1 MDPIDNTNFFSHFL
15 SSAQQLPNGNILI
28 CSGSNGYLFEV
39 DSNND
44 KVWEYINP
52 VSASGVLTQG
62 DNPFETGNT
71 LFRAIRYPFDYSA
84 FDGKDLTPSSPIEI
98 NPDLS
103 NCTVLNVNEVV
114 LTDLK
119 IHPNPTIGIINIKTI
134 EVVNKIEIYSVLGEL
149 VFKKENSKSVNL
161 SNFSNG
167 LYILKIHFKNSI
179 ISKKI
184 LKQ

>member
-1 MDPIDNTNFFSHFL
+1 MGI
-15 SSAQQLPNGNILI
+15 
-28 CSGSNGYLFEV
+28 
-39 DSNND
+39 
-44 KVWEYINP
+44 YINP
-52 VSASGVLTQG
+52 VSSSGVLTQG

-71 LFRAIRYPFDYSA
+71 LFRAIRYPLDYSA
-84 FDGKDLTPSSPIEI
+84 FDGKDLTPSFPIEI

-103 NCTVLNVNEVV
+103 NCTVLSVNENV